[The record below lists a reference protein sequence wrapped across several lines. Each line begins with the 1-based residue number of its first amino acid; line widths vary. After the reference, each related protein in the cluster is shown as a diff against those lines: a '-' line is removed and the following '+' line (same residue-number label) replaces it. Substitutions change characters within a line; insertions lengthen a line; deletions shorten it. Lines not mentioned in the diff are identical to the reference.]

1 MEISVEMEVVLPSLP
16 VFLLR
21 EWSLAYHIKLGISTM
36 VCKFEQGTGS
46 LLLLKPCLEFSLKIA
61 TCLLKI
67 LIPVETSGRVE
78 KSAKIDWR
86 SVSPYSLGKL
96 GYPLNLAYSLVNES

>member
-1 MEISVEMEVVLPSLP
+1 M
-16 VFLLR
+16 F
-21 EWSLAYHIKLGISTM
+21 
-36 VCKFEQGTGS
+36 CKVEQGTES
-46 LLLLKPCLEFSLKIA
+46 HLLLKPCLEFSLRIA

-86 SVSPYSLGKL
+86 SVSPYSLGKP
-96 GYPLNLAYSLVNES
+96 GYPLNLAYSLVNGS